1 MCVGESCCSDYL
13 FHCLGEYS
21 IIIIIIIMGVKL
33 I

>member
-13 FHCLGEYS
+13 CQCLGEYS
-21 IIIIIIIMGVKL
+21 IIIIIIMGVKL